1 MLLSYDVL
9 FFDVYLHVYVF
20 IVTHIVF
27 NFRSPP
33 YLLDPADPYHNMIG
47 DSTVAFG
54 GGSNEGAVLQAAGI
68 NMDLC
73 RLQSDATRAFGSF
86 K

>member
-9 FFDVYLHVYVF
+9 LFDVYLHVYVF

-33 YLLDPADPYHNMIG
+33 YIMDPADPYHNMIG
-47 DSTVAFG
+47 KSEVAYW
-54 GGSNEGAVLQAAGI
+54 GGSNQVVLQAAGI
-68 NMDLC
+68 DRDLV
-73 RLQSDATRAFGSF
+73 RLQSDAKRAFESF
-86 K
+86 E

>member
-20 IVTHIVF
+20 ILTHIVF

-33 YLLDPADPYHNMIG
+33 YILDPADPFHNMIG
-47 DSTVAFG
+47 KSTVAFE
-54 GGSNEGAVLQAAGI
+54 GGSNEGAVLEAAGI
-68 NMDLC
+68 DTDLN
-73 RLQSDATRAFGSF
+73 RLQSDAKRAFESF

>member
-33 YLLDPADPYHNMIG
+33 FIMDPADPFHNLIG
-47 DSTVAFG
+47 KLTFADRESCNQ
-54 GGSNEGAVLQAAGI
+54 GSVMEANGI
-68 NMDLC
+68 D
-73 RLQSDATRAFGSF
+73 RLQSDAKRAFESF
-86 K
+86 E